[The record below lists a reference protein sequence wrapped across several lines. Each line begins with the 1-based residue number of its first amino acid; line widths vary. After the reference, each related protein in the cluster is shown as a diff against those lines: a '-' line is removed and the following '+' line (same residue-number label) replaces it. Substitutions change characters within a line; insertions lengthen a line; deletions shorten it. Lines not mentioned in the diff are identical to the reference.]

1 MSAAGAKKATI
12 PAAHPTY
19 MEMIKAAIG
28 EMKERTGCSRQ
39 AILKHVVAN
48 NKVDAN
54 KAAVQVRICLL
65 PLFLHLLFVF
75 VFAVIFVVNRSD

>member
-1 MSAAGAKKATI
+1 MSTTAPKKATI
-12 PAAHPTY
+12 PAAQAHPTY
-19 MEMIKAAIG
+19 MEMIKTAIG

-54 KAAVQVRICLL
+54 KAAVQVRLCVCFYPCCNICLCAGQTL
-65 PLFLHLLFVF
+65 SLSLL
-75 VFAVIFVVNRSD
+75 

>member
-1 MSAAGAKKATI
+1 MSTTAAKKATT

-19 MEMIKAAIG
+19 MEMIKTAIG

-65 PLFLHLLFVF
+65 PLFLYLSFVF
-75 VFAVIFVVNRSD
+75 VFAVILSLCRSD

>member
-1 MSAAGAKKATI
+1 MSTTAAKKATI

-19 MEMIKAAIG
+19 MEMIKTAIG

-54 KAAVQVRICLL
+54 KAAVQVRLCLCFCPRCNICLCADQTL
-65 PLFLHLLFVF
+65 SLSLL
-75 VFAVIFVVNRSD
+75 